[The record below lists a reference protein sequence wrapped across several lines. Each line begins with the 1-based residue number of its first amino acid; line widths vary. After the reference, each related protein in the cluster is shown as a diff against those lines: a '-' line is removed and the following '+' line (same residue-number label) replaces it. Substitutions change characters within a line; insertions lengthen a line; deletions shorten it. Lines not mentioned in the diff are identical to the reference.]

1 MSSESKETFVAR
13 CRNKNKCSVAL
24 QTSDTSTRTSHVSN
38 NTEAYPGSK
47 RGKRGPH
54 LIQND
59 DRYLHATLQ
68 LCVCVLRSCLG
79 HLDVYAHLLCER
91 WPFVFQRH
99 ITGDLHAAQSCAR
112 WHNSAHGA
120 DRPQNTKCGA
130 LAETLST
137 TAASRPNNV

>member
-24 QTSDTSTRTSHVSN
+24 QSSDTSSRTSHVSN

-68 LCVCVLRSCLG
+68 LCVCVCAKELPWSSGCLCPSAQRKVALRLPTSHHWGSARSPKLCAMAQ
-79 HLDVYAHLLCER
+79 LDPWR
-91 WPFVFQRH
+91 WWPKKYQMWCAC
-99 ITGDLHAAQSCAR
+99 GDSE
-112 WHNSAHGA
+112 HNSSL
-120 DRPQNTKCGA
+120 RTK
-130 LAETLST
+130 
-137 TAASRPNNV
+137 